1 MKGDLY
7 QVFYLNGEE
16 REDSVLIRA
25 ESLDELVLKINDK
38 GIQPRDYI
46 HTEKI
51 SKEFP
56 NKEKI

>member
-7 QVFYLNGEE
+7 QVFYLNEEE
-16 REDSVLIRA
+16 REDSVFIRA
-25 ESLDELVLKINDK
+25 ESIDELALKISDK

-51 SKEFP
+51 SNEFP